1 MSTAAAAQANRG
13 RVVLVSGGGGGI
25 GSAICMRLGLLGFS
39 VAVCDVD
46 ATSAERTAQ
55 VLRSNGAADA
65 HAFVANVA
73 DEHSVTELVAR
84 VVARFGALHAAVNNA
99 GVIGKVGFGKI
110 EHWTADEYDNAM
122 HVNARGVFLAMKA
135 QILQFRR
142 QIAAASADPTA
153 PQPQYS
159 IVNVSSL
166 VGLKPGQG
174 AGQIGYAASKAAVVA
189 MTQTAA
195 VEYADKG
202 LRINCVCPSIIASGM
217 GAALPEMTAE
227 LVKRNNPAKRA
238 GTAFEVVNAI
248 EFLLDARS
256 TFINGVALAVD
267 GGQAAK

>member
-1 MSTAAAAQANRG
+1 MSNLNAG
-13 RVVLVSGGGGGI
+13 RVVLVTGGGGGI
-25 GSAICMRLGLLGFS
+25 GSAICIRLALLGYR
-39 VAVCDVD
+39 VAVCDMD
-46 ATSAERTAQ
+46 EASATRTVQ
-55 VLRSNGAADA
+55 VLRSNGCTDA
-65 HAFVANVA
+65 HAFVADVA
-73 DEHSVTELVAR
+73 DESSVAALIAAVLS
-84 VVARFGALHAAVNNA
+84 RFGALHAAVNNA
-99 GVIGKVGFGKI
+99 GVIGKIGFGKI
-110 EHWTADEYDNAM
+110 EHWSADEYDHAM

-135 QILQFRR
+135 QIIQFRR
-142 QIAAASADPTA
+142 QLAAAAA
-153 PQPQYS
+153 NEPQQQYS

-166 VGLKPGQG
+166 VGIKPGQG

-217 GAALPEMTAE
+217 GATLPDVSAE

-267 GGQAAK
+267 GGQSAK

>member
-1 MSTAAAAQANRG
+1 MSSNNVPLSNVG
-13 RVVLVSGGGGGI
+13 RVVLVTGGGGGI
-25 GSAICMRLGLLGFS
+25 GSAICIRLALLGYR
-39 VAVCDVD
+39 VAVCDMD
-46 ATSAERTAQ
+46 ESSANRTVQ
-55 VLRSNGAADA
+55 VLHSNGNKDA

-73 DEHSVTELVAR
+73 DEASVAELIAS
-84 VVARFGALHAAVNNA
+84 VVAKFGALHAAVNNA
-99 GVIGKVGFGKI
+99 GVIGKIGFGKM
-110 EHWTADEYDNAM
+110 EHWSAEEYDHAM

-135 QILQFRR
+135 QIVQFRR
-142 QIAAASADPTA
+142 QLASHSVNNG
-153 PQPQYS
+153 PQQQYS

-166 VGLKPGQG
+166 VGIKPGQG

-195 VEYADKG
+195 VEYAEKG

-217 GAALPEMTAE
+217 GATLPDVSAE

-248 EFLLDARS
+248 EYLLDARS

-267 GGQAAK
+267 GGQSAK